1 MNKTMNKIVQKSPWE
16 VPGSLYESIST
27 EMAVYYY
34 QQSEKR
40 LAEVIGI
47 SNKIHERSY
56 TLLGILLV
64 ILPIIVALS
73 FKSDLFVVR
82 LVSLLMVLLYAG
94 VSIGLF
100 NVMRPKNTKT
110 IASEPRFAIDE
121 QVYDYIKKKNK
132 VTSVGL
138 KEITL
143 FEVEEN
149 QKCITYMHEQNEKLA
164 RSYALLLRSVYASVV
179 VQLLVAA
186 ISFVL

>member
-1 MNKTMNKIVQKSPWE
+1 MSKIVNETVQNGPWE

-40 LAEVIGI
+40 MAEVISV

-56 TLLGILLV
+56 TLLGLLLV

-73 FKSDLFVVR
+73 FKSDLLVVR

-94 VSIGLF
+94 ISIGLF
-100 NVMRPKNTKT
+100 NIMRPKNTKT
-110 IASEPRFAIDE
+110 ITSDPRYSINE
-121 QVYDYIKKKNK
+121 KVHDYIKKKNK

-143 FEVEEN
+143 YEVEKN
-149 QKCITYMHEQNEKLA
+149 QKCITSMHEQNEKLA
-164 RSYALLLRSVYASVV
+164 SKYDLLLRSVYASIV